1 LQLACEECD
10 RVTSEA
16 HGWIAKVA
24 EDDDERD
31 VHLCV
36 VSYCPACA
44 EREFGFI
51 SHRRPDDDF
60 E

>member
-1 LQLACEECD
+1 MQLACEECD
-10 RVTSEA
+10 GVTDEA

-24 EDDDERD
+24 EDDDELD
-31 VHLCV
+31 THLCV
-36 VSYCPACA
+36 VSYCPTCA

-51 SHRRPDDDF
+51 SDRRPDDDF